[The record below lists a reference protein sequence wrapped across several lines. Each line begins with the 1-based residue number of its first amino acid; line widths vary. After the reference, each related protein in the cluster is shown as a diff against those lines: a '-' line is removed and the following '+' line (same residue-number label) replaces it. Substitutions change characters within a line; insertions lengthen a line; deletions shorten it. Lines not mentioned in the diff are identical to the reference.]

1 MRIGNGEHYIEV
13 NGISHWIK
21 VEGKENNTIPLLIIH
36 GGPGGNLYTFER
48 TVGPQLAKSR
58 TVVYYEQR
66 GCGRSSK
73 PISEN
78 AYTLNELIDD
88 FYKIIEWLGV
98 QKVDVLGYS
107 FGGELALEITHSNS
121 NTINKLVLSGP
132 SLINLKTQ
140 LMIQI
145 TGFMSIADVTTVD
158 KIETI
163 ISENSEIESKYAK
176 VWELVD
182 TEMIDRLLFEDQ
194 DIAKKYRMLV
204 RESNLSNTGLMLEIL
219 QKNPPKIALINRLK
233 ELHQKTLI
241 ITGVHDRNTGL
252 SISNMIHRNLPNCE
266 WVLFNKSAHFPDLE
280 ETDKFVREVLFFLER
295 EK

>member
-1 MRIGNGEHYIEV
+1 MRIGNGEYNIEI

-66 GCGRSSK
+66 GCGRSSQ

-88 FYKIIEWLGV
+88 FNKILEWLGV
-98 QKVDVLGYS
+98 QKVDLLGYS
-107 FGGELALEITHSNS
+107 FGGELALEITHSSS
-121 NTINKLVLSGP
+121 NAINKIVLSGP
-132 SLINLKTQ
+132 SLITLKIQ
-140 LMIQI
+140 LIIQI
-145 TGFMSIADVTTVD
+145 TGFMSIADITLAD
-158 KIETI
+158 KIEKI
-163 ISENSEIESKYAK
+163 INEKSDIERKYK
-176 VWELVD
+176 EVWELVD
-182 TEMIDRLLFEDQ
+182 TELVDRLLFEDQ
-194 DIAKKYRMLV
+194 NIAKMYRMLAI
-204 RESNLSNTGLMLEIL
+204 ESNHTNTGLMLETL
-219 QKNPPKIALINRLK
+219 QKNPPKIPLIKRLK
-233 ELHQKTLI
+233 EIQQKTLI

-252 SISNMIHRNLPNCE
+252 SISNLIHRNLTSSV
-266 WVLFNKSAHFPDLE
+266 WILFNKSAHFPDLE
-280 ETDKFVREVLFFLER
+280 ETDKFVDEVLIFLNE